1 MSEKM
6 NMPARRSVIA
16 VWGVFVAVGS
26 LLAFVAFGAGPLPGD
41 LLLARFLQGLLLGDG
56 VVGSLLSNA
65 DSAVWFLLVAA
76 LAVTLLGRRW
86 PAALFLFLASL
97 TGVLMSVA
105 LKLIVARP
113 RPSAELVRVY
123 DPSQTYSF
131 PSITAFFSVVLL
143 GVIIYLIR
151 HPPRPVLIV
160 ALGASLLSILA
171 IGLSRVYVGEHW
183 ATDVVGGWLFGAAW
197 LLVLVAAHRRWLS
210 RRTPAI
216 ASSTSRTNFDK

>member
-1 MSEKM
+1 MSEQM
-6 NMPARRSVIA
+6 NIPAGRRLVIA

-26 LLAFVAFGAGPLPGD
+26 LLAFAAYGAGPLPGD
-41 LLLARFLQGLLLGDG
+41 LLLARFLQGLPDG
-56 VVGSLLSNA
+56 VAGSVLSNA

-76 LAVTLLGRRW
+76 LAVTLLGRWW
-86 PAALFLFLASL
+86 PAVLFLFLASL

-216 ASSTSRTNFDK
+216 AYSASRTNLDK